1 MVGRVWKVKVV
12 GVMEMK
18 VVLVG
23 VVLVGVVLVGVG
35 LVGAGVHSG
44 DGIVGKNQRGGIL

>member
-18 VVLVG
+18 